1 MSLLNWFAARV
12 VPNSELRVQK
22 QLYQLE
28 QQALVPVEERPFP
41 RPRRKNSKST
51 IWIKRQVPILPGYVF
66 LGCES
71 DDHFAKTK
79 KMVND
84 RAGTML
90 VYGRVGFNGR
100 PARLTEGDLHF
111 LRDLSGLI
119 ESRKVTAMVRVGG
132 SLKVVRGLYEG
143 QTGPVLKIGG
153 RESSRVKSMMS
164 LFGRMTVVDLA
175 MADVEAA

>member
-22 QLYQLE
+22 QLYQIE
-28 QQALVPVEERPFP
+28 EQALVPVEERSFP
-41 RPRRKNSKST
+41 RPRRGNSRSK

-71 DDHFAKTK
+71 DDHFVKTK

-90 VYGRVGFNGR
+90 VYGRVGFNGKA
-100 PARLTEGDLHF
+100 ARLTDGDLQF
-111 LRDLSGLI
+111 LRGLSGLI
-119 ESRKVTAMVRVGG
+119 ESTKARRR
-132 SLKVVRGLYEG
+132 LC
-143 QTGPVLKIGG
+143 
-153 RESSRVKSMMS
+153 
-164 LFGRMTVVDLA
+164 
-175 MADVEAA
+175 